1 MGDVAAAEPG
11 EQKVAEIQHDFSTL
25 AVYTYKGALTTQVVP
40 RCFVRAAMPQVLKA
54 LFGPRKPHS
63 VFSLTASSE
72 GDFVTMDV
80 AQHTALFGGSA
91 PPSSP
96 NWSCLYIHEASSGRA
111 GAEISGALSALCD
124 VLAKARVPVLNVCTL
139 ARNFMLMR
147 EEVAQVALDTLR
159 TAVEQGA
166 SSSLGSSS
174 SPSTS
179 PSTAVELDEPPR
191 KRPTLASRGQNGAS
205 PAGVRIAVAPSTVSI
220 AVATLSVAAL
230 QGCAHAILA
239 LYILRDECARPTFQH
254 LFEMGGEVSIAFEE
268 AALDQLRHDAPE
280 SAAALEVAIAPT
292 VARGWRLLDV
302 TAPAGGDGVG
312 ILSAVTLPLA
322 SLPLLNIST
331 LDHSYVL
338 VQEAH
343 LETALTKLKPSFD
356 VVLTN

>member
-191 KRPTLASRGQNGAS
+191 KRRRTKK
-205 PAGVRIAVAPSTVSI
+205 T
-220 AVATLSVAAL
+220 
-230 QGCAHAILA
+230 
-239 LYILRDECARPTFQH
+239 
-254 LFEMGGEVSIAFEE
+254 
-268 AALDQLRHDAPE
+268 
-280 SAAALEVAIAPT
+280 AAA
-292 VARGWRLLDV
+292 
-302 TAPAGGDGVG
+302 
-312 ILSAVTLPLA
+312 
-322 SLPLLNIST
+322 
-331 LDHSYVL
+331 
-338 VQEAH
+338 
-343 LETALTKLKPSFD
+343 
-356 VVLTN
+356 